1 LDVVEYNPWMD
12 NKGYQSARLVNRIM
26 LQYLIGIAMNRNGVD
41 PNYIHPLWPNRVDGV
56 TA

>member
-1 LDVVEYNPWMD
+1 MD

-26 LQYLIGIAMNRNGVD
+26 LQYLIGIAMKRNGVD